1 MIRHSATSIT
11 SSSAAHIAGTVRKLE
26 PIGVTVPRKIL
37 EAVTL
42 AEQRI
47 PALEAQRLEVT
58 AMVGNT
64 GPGFATTVAEGEL
77 TADQILARLVGADL
91 EASKVNTAFDAAK
104 TAVGRTLRDALADH
118 REKWIPTLRT
128 VIEDRAEACYDGVY
142 NPDGL
147 DYKHNPH
154 GADYALQDDAT
165 ALAWGELNTL
175 WTVVTVLHNYGIL
188 PHHGRRACDY
198 LFSSP
203 AHERGDSDH
212 LDFTRF
218 IIMCREEHEP
228 SLYTE
233 AELQAFEVEHAEHGT
248 PARPRDRYTAST
260 GYTRTH

>member
-1 MIRHSATSIT
+1 MIRHSMTSIAPNT
-11 SSSAAHIAGTVRKLE
+11 ASHLAGIVRKLE

-77 TADQILARLVGADL
+77 TAEQILTRLVGADL
-91 EASKVNTAFDAAK
+91 DTGKVNSTFDAARVH
-104 TAVGRTLRDALADH
+104 VGRTLRDALADH
-118 REKWIPTLRT
+118 GEKWIPALRT
-128 VIEDRAEACYDGVY
+128 VIEERPEACYDGVY

-175 WTVVTVLHNYGIL
+175 WSVVSVFHNYGIL

-203 AHERGDSDH
+203 AHERGDGDH

-233 AELQAFEVEHAEHGT
+233 AELQAFEAEADA
-248 PARPRDRYTAST
+248 PSPRPRDLYTHST
-260 GYTRTH
+260 GQRRY